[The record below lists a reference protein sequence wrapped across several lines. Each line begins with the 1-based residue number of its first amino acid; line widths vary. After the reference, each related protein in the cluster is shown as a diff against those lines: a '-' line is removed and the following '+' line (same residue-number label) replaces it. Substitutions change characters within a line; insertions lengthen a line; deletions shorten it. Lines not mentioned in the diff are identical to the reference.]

1 MKRKIIS
8 MRSEPQRSNAPVAN
22 EAPVTHPA
30 SSFGAVARRNS
41 AANTVLALFAT
52 VAALHYAKLV
62 WIVIFVSMLLAF
74 ALEPLVA
81 ILERRRIPRGV
92 AALLVLLLLAA
103 ALYGVGYIS
112 YNRAVQFSDQLP
124 RYAAELRN
132 YVGRYWQKMENVTG
146 PARNT
151 IQPPQSTPPV
161 MPRPGLLNEMLSGLG
176 TATEVALGL
185 SFIPFLVYFMLTW
198 RDHAHRSTVL
208 LFPPEARERAHITLR
223 EIGGMI
229 RSFLIGNLLIGLFMG
244 IASTII
250 FAILGI
256 PYFYFIGLISGYL
269 SLVPY
274 LGVPLAILPPVLAG
288 AGDLHSGGILLIILT
303 VLGLHLFSIN
313 VLYPKFLGTH
323 LQLNPLAVTVALLV
337 WGWIWGAVGLILAIP
352 ITAAMKIIFDHI
364 ESTTAFGT
372 WLGE

>member
-8 MRSEPQRSNAPVAN
+8 MRSQGQTSNSPEGNKAQSL
-22 EAPVTHPA
+22 PA
-30 SSFGAVARRNS
+30 SSFVEVARRNS
-41 AANTVLALFAT
+41 AANTILALFAT
-52 VAALHYAKLV
+52 AAALHYAKLV

-81 ILERRRIPRGV
+81 FLEKRRIPRGV

-103 ALYGVGYIS
+103 GLYGVGYVS
-112 YNRAVQFSDQLP
+112 YNRAVQFSQQLP
-124 RYAAELRN
+124 RYAAELRD
-132 YVGRYWQKMENVTG
+132 YIGHYWQKVENITG
-146 PARNT
+146 PASSA
-151 IQPPQSTPPV
+151 IPSAQSPV

-208 LFPPEARERAHITLR
+208 LFPREAREKAHTTLA

-229 RSFLIGNLLIGLFMG
+229 RSFLIGNSLIGLFMG
-244 IASTII
+244 VASTIV

-256 PYFYFIGLISGYL
+256 PYFYFIGIISGYL

-274 LGVPLAILPPVLAG
+274 LGVALAILPPVLAG
-288 AGDLHSGGILLIILT
+288 AGELHSGGILLIILT

-313 VLYPKFLGTH
+313 VLYPKFLGTQ

-352 ITAAMKIIFDHI
+352 MTAAMKIIFDHI
-364 ESTTAFGT
+364 ESTRAFGA